1 MLRWDRIMNFLNIS
15 LTRRHF
21 LALTGSAAGSLI
33 IGCAVNP
40 VTGKKQLMLVSEGE
54 EKRIDRV
61 NSPHQF
67 SADYGPIQDNQ
78 LLDYIAG
85 VGKTVGAVTHRP
97 SLPYRYV
104 LLNAAYVNAYTF
116 PAGSI
121 GITRGILLELQNE
134 ASLAALIGHELGH
147 VNARHT
153 AQAMSKGVLA
163 SLALAGLSSAASD
176 LGSGAEQLAG
186 GLGQIA
192 AGALLASYSRDNE
205 READSLAL
213 KYMVKAGY
221 GPKGHLD
228 LMDMLRSLNKRKP
241 SAIELMFA
249 THPMSQERYDNSKK
263 AIGAMD
269 SASYNLPLHRER
281 YMDHSASL
289 RAIAPA
295 IEQMQIGDRLM
306 KGGKYGEARDHY
318 GDALRKAPGD
328 YAAYLMMAKCQM
340 ALKDYSLAQ
349 RYAEDATEVYPGEPQ
364 ALHVLGMTEL
374 RLKKY
379 DAAHDRFLVYEKKL
393 PGNPGNI
400 FYIGLSAEGMG
411 RQPEAANRYR
421 AYLKEVNSGEKAQYA
436 YGKLKEWGYV
446 K

>member
-1 MLRWDRIMNFLNIS
+1 MNLLDVS
-15 LTRRHF
+15 VTRRNF

-33 IGCAVNP
+33 LGCAVNP
-40 VTGKKQLMLVSEGE
+40 VTGKQQLMLVSEGE
-54 EKRIDRV
+54 EKQIDRV

-67 SADYGPIQDNQ
+67 SADYGPVQDNQ
-78 LLDYIAG
+78 LSNYITG
-85 VGKTVGAVTHRP
+85 VGKSVGNVTHRP
-97 SLPYRYV
+97 NLPYRFIP
-104 LLNAAYVNAYTF
+104 LNAAYVNAYTF

-192 AGALLASYSRDNE
+192 AGALLAGYSRDNE

-213 KYMVKAGY
+213 KYMAKADY
-221 GPKGHLD
+221 GPRGHLD

-249 THPMSQERYDNSKK
+249 THPMSQERYDSSKK
-263 AIGAMD
+263 ALSRLD
-269 SASYNLPLHRER
+269 PSYADLPLHRER
-281 YMDHSASL
+281 YMDHTGSL

-295 IEQMQIGDRLM
+295 IEQMQAGDRLM
-306 KGGKYGEARDHY
+306 RGGKYNEARDHY

-328 YAAYLMMAKCQM
+328 YAAFLMMAKCQM
-340 ALKDYSLAQ
+340 ALKDYSMAQ
-349 RYAEDATEVYPGEPQ
+349 RYAQDAAGVYPGEPQ
-364 ALHVLGMTEL
+364 ALHILGMTEL
-374 RLKKY
+374 LLKKY
-379 DAAHDRFLVYEKKL
+379 NSAHNRFIGYEKKL
-393 PGNPGNI
+393 PGNPNTV

-411 RQPEAANRYR
+411 KREEAANRYY
-421 AYLKEVNSGEKAQYA
+421 AYRKEVNKGEKAEYA
-436 YGKLKEWGYV
+436 YSRLKEWGYI

>member
-1 MLRWDRIMNFLNIS
+1 MEISDLLINRRNFLI
-15 LTRRHF
+15 
-21 LALTGSAAGSLI
+21 LAGTSAGSLI
-33 IGCAVNP
+33 LGCAVNP
-40 VTGKKQLMLVSEGE
+40 VTGRQQLMLISEGE
-54 EKRIDRV
+54 EKQIDRA

-67 SADYGPIQDNQ
+67 SADYGPIQDKQ
-78 LLDYIAG
+78 LSDYIADVG
-85 VGKTVGAVTHRP
+85 RSVGKVTHRTNM
-97 SLPYRYV
+97 PYRFIP
-104 LLNAAYVNAYTF
+104 LNAAYVNAYTF

-121 GITRGILLELQNE
+121 GITRGILLELENE
-134 ASLAALIGHELGH
+134 AALAALIGHELGH

-213 KYMVKAGY
+213 EYMVKADY

-228 LMDMLRSLNKRKP
+228 LMDMLQSLNKRKP

-249 THPMSQERYDNSKK
+249 THPMSRERYESSKR

-269 SASYNLPLHRER
+269 PSTGNLPVHRER
-281 YMDHSASL
+281 YMDNTASL
-289 RAIAPA
+289 RSIAPA
-295 IEQMQIGDRLM
+295 IEQMQTGDRLM
-306 KGGKYGEARDHY
+306 RSGKYGEAKNHY

-328 YAAYLMMAKCQM
+328 YAAFLMMAKCQL
-340 ALKDYSLAQ
+340 ALKDYSLAK
-349 RYAEDATEVYPGEPQ
+349 RYAEDATEVYPTEPQ
-364 ALHVLGMTEL
+364 ALHVLGMSEL
-374 RLKKY
+374 LLKKY
-379 DAAHDRFLVYEKKL
+379 DLAHDRFVGYEKRL
-393 PGNPGNI
+393 PGNPNTV

-411 RQPEAANRYR
+411 KREEAANRFY
-421 AYLKEVNSGEKAQYA
+421 AYLKEVNKGEKAQYA
-436 YGKLKEWGYV
+436 YGKLKEWGYM

>member
-1 MLRWDRIMNFLNIS
+1 MNLPDIP
-15 LTRRHF
+15 LTRRNF
-21 LALTGSAAGSLI
+21 LALSGISAGSLI
-33 IGCAVNP
+33 LGCAVNP
-40 VTGKKQLMLVSEGE
+40 VTGKRQLMLVSEGE
-54 EKRIDRV
+54 EKQIDRV

-67 SADYGPIQDNQ
+67 SADYGPIQDKQ
-78 LLDYIAG
+78 LSNYIAG
-85 VGKTVGAVTHRP
+85 VGKSVGAVTHRP
-97 SLPYRYV
+97 NLPYRYV
-104 LLNAAYVNAYTF
+104 PLNAAYVNAYTF

-134 ASLAALIGHELGH
+134 SSLAALVGHELGH

-213 KYMVKAGY
+213 QYMVKAGY

-228 LMDMLRSLNKRKP
+228 LMDLLRSLNKRKP

-249 THPMSQERYDNSKK
+249 THPMSQERYDNSKR

-269 SASYNLPLHRER
+269 PSTADLPLHRER
-281 YMDHSASL
+281 YMDNTAPL
-289 RAIAPA
+289 RAIAQA
-295 IEQMQIGDRLM
+295 IEQMQMGDRLM
-306 KGGKYGEARDHY
+306 RGGKYSEAVDHY
-318 GDALRKAPGD
+318 ADALRKAPGD
-328 YAAYLMMAKCQM
+328 YAAFLMMAKCQIS
-340 ALKDYSLAQ
+340 LKDYSLAQ

-364 ALHVLGMTEL
+364 ALHVLGMAEL
-374 RLKKY
+374 LLKRY
-379 DAAHDRFLVYEKKL
+379 DSAHDRFLGYEKKL
-393 PGNPGNI
+393 PGNPNTV
-400 FYIGLSAEGMG
+400 FYIGLSAEHMG
-411 RQPEAANRYR
+411 RREEAANRYN
-421 AYLKEVNSGEKAQYA
+421 AYLKSVNRGEKANYA
-436 YGKLKEWGYV
+436 YSKLKEWGYV

>member
-1 MLRWDRIMNFLNIS
+1 MNIPDIP

-21 LALTGSAAGSLI
+21 LALSGISAGSLI
-33 IGCAVNP
+33 LGCAINP
-40 VTGKKQLMLVSEGE
+40 VTGKQQLMLVSEGE
-54 EKRIDRV
+54 EKQIDRI

-67 SADYGPIQDNQ
+67 SADYGPIQDKQ
-78 LLDYIAG
+78 LSDYIVG
-85 VGKTVGAVTHRP
+85 VGKSVGNVTHRP
-97 SLPYRYV
+97 NLPYRY
-104 LLNAAYVNAYTF
+104 LPLNAAYVNAYTF

-134 ASLAALIGHELGH
+134 SALAALIGHELGH

-192 AGALLASYSRDNE
+192 AGALLANYSRDNE

-221 GPKGHLD
+221 SPQGHLD
-228 LMDMLRSLNKRKP
+228 LMDMLRSLNKHKP

-249 THPMSQERYDNSKK
+249 THPMSQERYESSKR
-263 AIGAMD
+263 AIGAMAPSTAD
-269 SASYNLPLHRER
+269 FPLHRER
-281 YMDHSASL
+281 YMDHTASL

-295 IEQMQIGDRLM
+295 IEQMQAGDRLM
-306 KGGKYGEARDHY
+306 RGGKYDEARDHY
-318 GDALRKAPGD
+318 SDALRKAPGD
-328 YAAYLMMAKCQM
+328 YAAFLMMAKCLIS
-340 ALKDYSLAQ
+340 LKDYSMAR
-349 RYAEDATEVYPGEPQ
+349 RYAEDATEVYPAEPQ

-374 RLKKY
+374 LLKKY
-379 DAAHDRFLVYEKKL
+379 ESAHDRFLGYEKKL
-393 PGNPGNI
+393 PGNSNTV
-400 FYIGLSAEGMG
+400 FYIGLSAEGMEK
-411 RQPEAANRYR
+411 REEAANRYN
-421 AYLKEVNSGEKAQYA
+421 AYLKQVNKGEKAQYA
-436 YGKLKEWGYV
+436 YSRLKEWGYV

>member
-1 MLRWDRIMNFLNIS
+1 MDTLDIH
-15 LTRRHF
+15 LTRRNF

-33 IGCAVNP
+33 LGCAINP
-40 VTGKKQLMLVSEGE
+40 VTGKQQLMLVSEGE
-54 EKRIDRV
+54 EKQIDRV

-67 SADYGPIQDNQ
+67 SADYGLLQDKN
-78 LLDYIAG
+78 LSDYITG
-85 VGKTVGAVTHRP
+85 VGRSVGSVTHRP
-97 SLPYRYV
+97 NLPYRYIP
-104 LLNAAYVNAYTF
+104 LNAAYVNAYTF

-205 READSLAL
+205 READSLAMN
-213 KYMVKAGY
+213 YMVKAGY

-228 LMDMLRSLNKRKP
+228 LMDILRSLNKRKP

-249 THPMSQERYDNSKK
+249 THPMSQERYESSKRALK
-263 AIGAMD
+263 RID
-269 SASYNLPLHRER
+269 SSNLDLPLYRER
-281 YMDHSASL
+281 YMDKTAPL

-295 IEQMQIGDRLM
+295 IEQMQRGDRLM
-306 KGGKYGEARDHY
+306 REKKYQQASDHY

-328 YAAYLMMAKCQM
+328 YAGFLMMAKCQIT
-340 ALKDYSLAQ
+340 LKNYSLAL
-349 RYAEDATEVYPGEPQ
+349 RYAEDATEVYPEEPQ
-364 ALHVLGMTEL
+364 ALHLLGMAEINQ
-374 RLKKY
+374 KKY
-379 DAAHDRFLVYEKKL
+379 ESAHNRFVTYEKKL
-393 PGNPGNI
+393 PGNPNTV

-411 RQPEAANRYR
+411 RQKEAADRYN
-421 AYLKEVNSGEKAQYA
+421 AYLKKVNQGEKAQYA
-436 YGKLKEWGYV
+436 YSRLKEWGYV

>member
-1 MLRWDRIMNFLNIS
+1 MKNPDFLIN
-15 LTRRHF
+15 RRDF
-21 LALTGSAAGSLI
+21 LILASASAGSLI
-33 IGCAVNP
+33 LGCAINP
-40 VTGKKQLMLVSEGE
+40 VTGKQQLMLVSEGE
-54 EKRIDRV
+54 EKQIDRV

-67 SADYGPIQDNQ
+67 SADYGPIQGKQ
-78 LLDYIAG
+78 LSNYITG
-85 VGKTVGAVTHRP
+85 VGRSVGAVTHRP
-97 SLPYRYV
+97 NLPYRFV
-104 LLNAAYVNAYTF
+104 PLNAAYVNAYTF

-153 AQAMSKGVLA
+153 AQAMSKGVLT

-176 LGSGAEQLAG
+176 LGSGAERLAG

-192 AGALLASYSRDNE
+192 AGALLASYSRGNE

-249 THPMSQERYDNSKK
+249 THPMSQERYESSKK

-269 SASYNLPLHRER
+269 PATSTLPLHRER
-281 YMDHSASL
+281 YMDHTASL

-295 IEQMQIGDRLM
+295 IEQMQMGDRLM

-318 GDALRKAPGD
+318 GDALRKAP
-328 YAAYLMMAKCQM
+328 ATTPAYLMMAKCFIS
-340 ALKDYSLAQ
+340 LKDYPLAR

-364 ALHVLGMTEL
+364 ALHVLGMAEL
-374 RLKKY
+374 LLKKY
-379 DAAHDRFLVYEKKL
+379 ESAHGRFLGYEKKL
-393 PGNPGNI
+393 PGNPNTV

-411 RQPEAANRYR
+411 QRQEAANRYN
-421 AYLKEVNSGEKAQYA
+421 AYLKEVNRGEKAQYA

>member
-1 MLRWDRIMNFLNIS
+1 MGSTDIC

-21 LALTGSAAGSLI
+21 LALAGISTGSLI
-33 IGCAVNP
+33 LGCAVNP

-54 EKRIDRV
+54 EKKIDRV

-67 SADYGPIQDNQ
+67 SADYGPTPDKQ
-78 LLDYIAG
+78 LSAYIVG
-85 VGKTVGAVTHRP
+85 VGSSVGAVTHRP
-97 SLPYRYV
+97 NLPYRYV
-104 LLNAAYVNAYTF
+104 PLNAAYVNAYTF

-121 GITRGILLELQNE
+121 GITRGILLELENE

-176 LGSGAEQLAG
+176 LGSGAERLAG

-192 AGALLASYSRDNE
+192 AGALLASYSRSNE

-249 THPMSQERYDNSKK
+249 THPMSQERYESSKK
-263 AIGAMD
+263 AIEAMD
-269 SASYNLPLHRER
+269 SATSVLPLHRER
-281 YMDHSASL
+281 YMDSTASL

-295 IEQMQIGDRLM
+295 IEQMQMGDRLM
-306 KGGKYGEARDHY
+306 RGGKYGEARDHY

-328 YAAYLMMAKCQM
+328 YAAYLMMAKCLIS
-340 ALKDYSLAQ
+340 LKDYSLAQ

-364 ALHVLGMTEL
+364 ALHVLGMAEL
-374 RLKKY
+374 LLKRY
-379 DAAHDRFLVYEKKL
+379 DSAHNRFLGYEKKL
-393 PGNPGNI
+393 PGNPNTV

-411 RQPEAANRYR
+411 QRQEAANRYS
-421 AYLKEVNSGEKAQYA
+421 AYLKEVNRGEKAEYA
-436 YGKLKEWGYV
+436 YSRLKEWGHV